1 MPRGAVSHHPFVPPL
16 LRRFGIGLWSIGLG
30 LVLVLV
36 LGGLYAADR
45 ALRQADDQQAS
56 IEAVQTAAQLES
68 FLAVQ
73 TQALNAF
80 HALHMGSTTVPDPV
94 ARERFLALVD
104 VLSDRLP
111 AFRTLWLSDSAGVI
125 VQEVPMRNEMAP
137 LAPAVDVD
145 TVSHLHLGEIAARAR
160 RTDEAQVSPPGTLS
174 SGERGL
180 LLVDPLYHE
189 GRFLGFIGGA
199 VSLERLIEAVGPRSG
214 RALVGIV
221 PVMGAGVG
229 SEPVVFGT
237 MEGARARTVV
247 RRSELARVPGG
258 QWRVEVAHAGRGR
271 GVRVTLWALGL
282 TAAITLVVGLWQE
295 RRQTVRTAERSREL
309 EHLSTELLRAN
320 KAKSEFLANVSHEL
334 RTPLNAIVGFVD
346 LLKDGVYGELNAR
359 QAGPVDRIAVS
370 ANHLRHLVDQ
380 VLDLGKIAA
389 GRVEVHAEPVA
400 LRPFVFDVASEVE
413 PLITEKGLTL
423 SLAVGASLPRVR
435 TDPGLLRQILVN
447 LFGNAV
453 KYTPAGGVAVRAR
466 LVGAPEAYG
475 RGRRGTRAESGVVT
489 VKAPRA
495 DGIWIALQVVDTGV
509 GIAPAN
515 HARVFEEF
523 EQVDAG
529 PRGDS
534 INRGTGLGLTISR
547 RLARLLGGDISLES
561 ELGKGSTFTLWLPV
575 NPADLPADAGMRT
588 PTGAVPVVPAP

>member
-1 MPRGAVSHHPFVPPL
+1 MSRGATLHHRVVPPL
-16 LRRFGIGLWSIGLG
+16 LRRFGIGLWSVGLG

-56 IEAVQTAAQLES
+56 IEAVQAAARLES

-73 TQALNAF
+73 AQALNAF
-80 HALHMGSTTVPDPV
+80 HALHMDPGSSQEPV
-94 ARERFLALVD
+94 SRERFLALVG
-104 VLSDRLP
+104 VFADRLP
-111 AFRTLWLSDSAGVI
+111 GFRRLWLTDSAGVV
-125 VQEVPMRNEMAP
+125 VQEVVLEAGLEP
-137 LAPAVDVD
+137 LPRGLDLD
-145 TVSHLHLGEIAARAR
+145 TVSFLRMGEIAAKAR
-160 RTDEAQVSPPGTLS
+160 RTDAAQVSPPGTLS
-174 SGERGL
+174 GDVPGTA
-180 LLVDPLYHE
+180 LVDPLYHE
-189 GRFLGFIGGA
+189 GRFLGFVGGTL
-199 VSLERLIEAVGPRSG
+199 SLERMIDAIEPRSG
-214 RALVGIV
+214 RALVRLV
-221 PVMGAGVG
+221 PTSGAGAG
-229 SEPVVFGT
+229 SDPVAFGSLG
-237 MEGARARTVV
+237 GARARDVV
-247 RRSELARVPGG
+247 RQSEEARVPGG
-258 QWRVEVAHAGRGR
+258 RWRVEVAHAGRGR
-271 GVRVTLWALGL
+271 GVRVTLWVLGL
-282 TAAITLVVGLWQE
+282 TAAITLVVGLLQE

-346 LLKDGVYGELNAR
+346 LLRDGVYGELSAR

-389 GRVEVHAEPVA
+389 GRIEVHAEPVA

-447 LFGNAV
+447 LLGNAV
-453 KYTPAGGVAVRAR
+453 KYTPTGGVTVRSR

-475 RGRRGTRAESGVVT
+475 RGRRGTRAESGIFSA
-489 VKAPRA
+489 KAPRP

-515 HARVFEEF
+515 QARVFEEF

-547 RLARLLGGDISLES
+547 RLARLLGGEIALES

-575 NPADLPADAGMRT
+575 NPADLPADGGMRT
-588 PTGAVPVVPAP
+588 PTGAMPVVE

>member
-1 MPRGAVSHHPFVPPL
+1 MPPL
-16 LRRFGIGLWSIGLG
+16 LRRFGIGLWSIGLALLLA
-30 LVLVLV
+30 LVF
-36 LGGLYAADR
+36 GGLYAADR
-45 ALRQADDQQAS
+45 ALRQADDQEAS
-56 IEAVQTAAQLES
+56 IAAVQTAAQLQS
-68 FLAVQ
+68 YIAVQ

-80 HALHMGSTTVPDPV
+80 HALHMDPATVRQP
-94 ARERFLALVD
+94 ATRERFDALVE
-104 VLSDRLP
+104 VLFDRLP
-111 AFRTLWLSDSAGVI
+111 GFRRVWLTDSAGVI
-125 VQEVPMRNEMAP
+125 IEEVTLDSTMAP
-137 LAPAVDVD
+137 LPPGIDVD
-145 TVSHLHLGEIAARAR
+145 SASTLQLAEIVARAR
-160 RTDEAQVSPPGTLS
+160 ETGQPQLSPPGRLR
-174 SGERGL
+174 SGERGV
-180 LLVDPLYHE
+180 LLVDPHYHE
-189 GRFLGFIGGA
+189 GRFLGYVGGA
-199 VSLERLIEAVGPRSG
+199 VSLEPMIRAVVPRSR
-214 RALVGIV
+214 RAMVRIV
-221 PVMGAGVG
+221 PERGFGTGSGA
-229 SEPVVFGT
+229 VVFGSLGGS
-237 MEGARARTVV
+237 GARSVV
-247 RRSELARVPGG
+247 RQSEVALVPGAA
-258 QWRVEVAHAGRGR
+258 WRVEVAYVGRRR

-282 TAAITLVVGLWQE
+282 TAALALVVGLLQE
-295 RRQTVRTAERSREL
+295 RRQAVRTAERSREL

-359 QAGPVDRIAVS
+359 QSGPVDRIAVS

-389 GRVEVHAEPVA
+389 GRIEVHAEPIA

-447 LFGNAV
+447 LLGNAV
-453 KYTPAGGVAVRAR
+453 KYTHEGSIAVRAR
-466 LVGAPEAYG
+466 LVGAPAEYG
-475 RGRRGTRAESGVVT
+475 RGRPGTRAESGVFSAR
-489 VKAPRA
+489 APRP

-547 RLARLLGGDISLES
+547 RLARLLGGEIALES

-575 NPADLPADAGMRT
+575 NPADLPADGGMRT
-588 PTGAVPVVPAP
+588 PTGSVPVVQ

>member
-1 MPRGAVSHHPFVPPL
+1 M
-16 LRRFGIGLWSIGLG
+16 
-30 LVLVLV
+30 LVLV

-45 ALRQADDQQAS
+45 ALRQADDQEVS
-56 IEAVQTAAQLES
+56 IEAVQAAAQLES
-68 FLAVQ
+68 FLTVQ
-73 TQALNAF
+73 AQALNAF
-80 HALHMGSTTVPDPV
+80 HVLHVDQGSVSEPE
-94 ARERFLALVD
+94 ARERFLELAA

-111 AFRTLWLSDSAGVI
+111 GFRRLWLTDSAGVV
-125 VQEVPMRNEMAP
+125 VQHVTLEAGLEP
-137 LAPAVDVD
+137 LARGLDLD
-145 TVSHLHLGEIAARAR
+145 TKPLLPMAEIMATAR
-160 RTDEAQVSPPGTLS
+160 RTDEAQVSAPGTLT
-174 SGERGL
+174 GGVRGIV
-180 LLVDPLYHE
+180 LVDPLYHE
-189 GRFLGFIGGA
+189 GRFLGFVGGTL
-199 VSLERLIEAVGPRSG
+199 SLERMIEAVQPRTG
-214 RALVGIV
+214 RAIVSLV
-221 PVMGAGVG
+221 PVSGAGVG
-229 SEPVVFGT
+229 GDPVVFGSL
-237 MEGARARTVV
+237 EGVRTRNIV
-247 RRSELARVPGG
+247 RQSEEVRVPGG
-258 QWRVEVAHAGRGR
+258 RWRVEVAHAGRGR
-271 GVRVTLWALGL
+271 GVRVTLWVLGL
-282 TAAITLVVGLWQE
+282 TAAITLVVGLLQE

-346 LLKDGVYGELNAR
+346 LLRDGVYGELNAR
-359 QAGPVDRIAVS
+359 QAGPVERIAVS

-389 GRVEVHAEPVA
+389 GRIEVHAEPVA

-447 LFGNAV
+447 LLGNAV

-475 RGRRGTRAESGVVT
+475 RGRRGTRAESGIFSAR
-489 VKAPRA
+489 APRA

-515 HARVFEEF
+515 QARVFEEF

-547 RLARLLGGDISLES
+547 RLARLLGGEIALES

-575 NPADLPADAGMRT
+575 NPADLPADGGIRT
-588 PTGAVPVVPAP
+588 PTGSVPVVPAS

>member
-1 MPRGAVSHHPFVPPL
+1 VPRI

-45 ALRQADDQQAS
+45 ALRQADDLEAS
-56 IEAVQTAAQLES
+56 IEAVQAAAQLES

-73 TQALNAF
+73 AQALTAF
-80 HALHMGSTTVPDPV
+80 HALHVGPPAEGEAAM
-94 ARERFLALVD
+94 RERFLALVG
-104 VLSDRLP
+104 VLDDRLRG
-111 AFRTLWLSDSAGVI
+111 FRRLWLTDSSGVVVQDVRLGSALEPLPAG
-125 VQEVPMRNEMAP
+125 
-137 LAPAVDVD
+137 LDLD
-145 TVSHLHLGEIAARAR
+145 TVTTLHVAEVAERAR
-160 RTDEAQVSPPGTLS
+160 RVDETHVSPPGTIL
-174 SGERGL
+174 GRERGL
-180 LLVDPLYHE
+180 VLLDPLYDR
-189 GRFLGFIGGA
+189 GRFLGFVGGSL
-199 VSLERLIEAVGPRSG
+199 SLEELGAAVVPRG
-214 RALVGIV
+214 RAARVRIT
-221 PVMGAGVG
+221 PVRGAGVG
-229 SEPVVFGT
+229 GAAVVFG
-237 MEGARARTVV
+237 ELVEEPDHPVV
-247 RRSELARVPGG
+247 ERSEDARVPGG
-258 QWRVEVAHAGRGR
+258 LWRVEVAHVGRGR
-271 GVRVTLWALGL
+271 GVRVMLWALGL
-282 TAAITLVVGLWQE
+282 TASLALVVGVLQE
-295 RRQTVRTAERSREL
+295 RRQTLRTAERSREL

-346 LLKDGVYGELNAR
+346 LLKDGVYGELNSR

-389 GRVEVHAEPVA
+389 GRIEVHAEPVA

-423 SLAVGASLPRVR
+423 SLAVGASLPRIR

-447 LFGNAV
+447 LLGNAV
-453 KYTPAGGVAVRAR
+453 KYTPTGGVAVRGR
-466 LVGAPEAYG
+466 LVGAPEGYG
-475 RGRRGTRAESGVVT
+475 RAGRGTRAESGVFSA
-489 VKAPRA
+489 KAPRS
-495 DGIWIALQVVDTGV
+495 DGIWVAVQVVDTGV
-509 GIAPAN
+509 GISPTN

-547 RLARLLGGDISLES
+547 RLARLLGGEITLES

-575 NPADLPADAGMRT
+575 HPADLPADGGMRT
-588 PTGAVPVVPAP
+588 PTGSVPIVQG

>member
-1 MPRGAVSHHPFVPPL
+1 M
-16 LRRFGIGLWSIGLG
+16 
-30 LVLVLV
+30 LV
-36 LGGLYAADR
+36 LGGLFAADR
-45 ALRQADDQQAS
+45 ALRQADDQEAS
-56 IEAVQTAAQLES
+56 IEAVQAAAQLES

-73 TQALNAF
+73 AQALTAF
-80 HALHMGSTTVPDPV
+80 HALQVDPPRSGDRWMGG
-94 ARERFLALVD
+94 RFLALVD
-104 VLSDRLP
+104 VLDDRLRG
-111 AFRTLWLSDSAGVI
+111 FRRLWLTDSSGVI
-125 VQEVPMRNEMAP
+125 VQEVRLAAEMAP
-137 LAPAVDVD
+137 LPPGLDLD
-145 TVSHLHLGEIAARAR
+145 TLSMLHIAEIAARAR
-160 RTDEAQVSPPGTLS
+160 RIGATQVSPPGRLLS
-174 SGERGL
+174 AERGVV
-180 LLVDPLYHE
+180 LVDPLVDD
-189 GRFLGFIGGA
+189 GVFLGFVGGS
-199 VSLERLIEAVGPRSG
+199 VSLEELEGAVTPRG
-214 RALVGIV
+214 RHARVTIA
-221 PVMGAGVG
+221 PVRGAGVG
-229 SEPVVFGT
+229 SPPVTFGALAEGASGPVVQ
-237 MEGARARTVV
+237 RT
-247 RRSELARVPGG
+247 EDARVPGG
-258 QWRVEVAHAGRGR
+258 LWRVEVAHLGRGR
-271 GVRVTLWALGL
+271 GLRVLLWVLGPAAALL
-282 TAAITLVVGLWQE
+282 LVVGLLQE
-295 RRQTVRTAERSREL
+295 RRQTQRTAERSREL

-359 QAGPVDRIAVS
+359 QTGPVDRIAVS

-389 GRVEVHAEPVA
+389 GRIEVHAEPLA

-435 TDPGLLRQILVN
+435 TDPLLLRQILVN
-447 LFGNAV
+447 LLGNAV
-453 KYTPAGGVAVRAR
+453 KYTPTGGVAVRGR
-466 LVGAPEAYG
+466 LVGAPEGYG
-475 RGRRGTRAESGVVT
+475 RGGRGTRAESGVFSA
-489 VKAPRA
+489 KAPRA

-547 RLARLLGGDISLES
+547 RLARLLGGEITLES

-575 NPADLPADAGMRT
+575 NPADLPADGGMRT
-588 PTGAVPVVPAP
+588 PTGAVPVVQG